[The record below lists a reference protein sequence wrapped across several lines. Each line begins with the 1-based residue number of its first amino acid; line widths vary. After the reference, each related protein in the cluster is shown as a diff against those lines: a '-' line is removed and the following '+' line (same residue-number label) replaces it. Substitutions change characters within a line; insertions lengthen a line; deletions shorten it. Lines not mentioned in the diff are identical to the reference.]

1 MEKIQACLTQGVD
14 INSTDENNHSGLW
27 HAVLHGSN
35 QVFDLF
41 IEHPDLDVDQVN
53 YEKIL
58 EEAVFGGVDNVHAN
72 SPLTAGY
79 WEGCDTAAP
88 RPHINQAHE
97 DGAMLIIFTFF
108 R

>member
-1 MEKIQACLTQGVD
+1 MTQVYCD
-14 INSTDENNHSGLW
+14 FSTMMSNSGFVS
-27 HAVLHGSN
+27 V
-35 QVFDLF
+35 
-41 IEHPDLDVDQVN
+41 
-53 YEKIL
+53 
-58 EEAVFGGVDNVHAN
+58 GGGDNVHAN

-97 DGAMLIIFTFF
+97 DGAMLIMFFF